1 MLECVFEIRWWDSE
15 EEESYCCGTVTMT
28 KPEVDAYIDKLN
40 RENGVST
47 TEYYAVGA

>member
-1 MLECVFEIRWWDSE
+1 MQECVFEIRWYDKE

-28 KPEVDAYIDKLN
+28 EPEVDAYIDKLN
-40 RENGVST
+40 KENGNST